1 MRIIVAVFAVA
12 SLACSAREPIA
23 SPQWDKT
30 LTAELLRRVSE
41 DQTLRNQQM
50 VSLQEGLP
58 VDSSLLARIV
68 AVDSAN
74 TAWLEST
81 VASHGWPAQS
91 TVGQEAAS
99 GAFLLVQHATRDTAF
114 MVAMLAE
121 LVAAFERKEA
131 EGQSVAMLTDRVA
144 VMRGQPQVYGTQA
157 DMRDGQLVL
166 DPIADSAGVD
176 ARRARMG
183 MMPLSEYVRLMDS
196 MYLKRPTP

>member
-1 MRIIVAVFAVA
+1 
-12 SLACSAREPIA
+12 
-23 SPQWDKT
+23 
-30 LTAELLRRVSE
+30 
-41 DQTLRNQQM
+41 M

-58 VDSSLLARIV
+58 VDSSLLARID

-74 TAWLEST
+74 TAWLESI
-81 VASHGWPAQS
+81 VASHGWPAQT

-183 MMPLSEYVRLMDS
+183 MMPLSQYVRLMDS